1 METLK
6 TTLYDNLGG
15 QQAIELVVD
24 DFYKRVLADESVNHF
39 FADTDMAKQRRH
51 QTAFISYALG
61 ASKQY
66 EGRSM
71 EIAHTG
77 LNLQPEHFE
86 AIVKHLDEALAV
98 YGVSPEDMNAVN
110 ERILTLK
117 DAVLYK

>member
-24 DFYKRVLADESVNHF
+24 DFYKRVWADDSVNHF
-39 FADTDMAKQRRH
+39 FSDTDMAKQRRH

-98 YGVSPEDMNAVN
+98 HGVSPEDMNAVN
-110 ERILTLK
+110 ERVLTLK

>member
-61 ASKQY
+61 GSKQY
-66 EGRSM
+66 KGRSM

-98 YGVSPEDMNAVN
+98 HGVSPEDMNAVN
-110 ERILTLK
+110 ERVLTLK

>member
-1 METLK
+1 
-6 TTLYDNLGG
+6 
-15 QQAIELVVD
+15 VD

-61 ASKQY
+61 GSKQY

>member
-61 ASKQY
+61 GSKQY

>member
-1 METLK
+1 
-6 TTLYDNLGG
+6 
-15 QQAIELVVD
+15 
-24 DFYKRVLADESVNHF
+24 
-39 FADTDMAKQRRH
+39 
-51 QTAFISYALG
+51 
-61 ASKQY
+61 
-66 EGRSM
+66 M

>member
-39 FADTDMAKQRRH
+39 FADTDMAKQRLH

-61 ASKQY
+61 GSTQY
-66 EGRSM
+66 KGRSM

-98 YGVSPEDMNAVN
+98 HGVSPEDMNAVN
-110 ERILTLK
+110 ERVLTLK